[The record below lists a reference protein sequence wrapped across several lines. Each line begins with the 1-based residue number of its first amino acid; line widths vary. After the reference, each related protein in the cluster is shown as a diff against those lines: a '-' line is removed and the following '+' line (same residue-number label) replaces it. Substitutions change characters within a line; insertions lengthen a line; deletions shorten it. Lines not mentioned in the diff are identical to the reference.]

1 MIKNREQL
9 LQLSADWATRAKNDI
24 RSKMIEFIEASGMN
38 QAQLSDVLGM
48 SMGEIEQILNGN
60 GEITLTTFAKLLIAT
75 DHVLEI
81 KPLAVSQMAQ
91 GMPRMGGS
99 KKKKTQQPRDRY
111 GRFIPQ
117 GMEEM
122 PMVDGYPHPQMFDGN
137 GKMMPP
143 PPMFDGNGRMMP
155 PPPMFD
161 RNGRMM
167 PPPPMFDGN
176 GGVTPPPH
184 FCGMPGMRQRQ
195 RVAEQEIPQ
204 PQVRQERVEQV
215 QNSGFDAMDR
225 RALVNVIRENHWD
238 TELDLINST
247 RSEMIDFLNAKQSMM
262 AARQTAQPQQNV
274 ELDES
279 EKIGQMLAAEL
290 ERNPHLRDVIQKYI

>member
-9 LQLSADWATRAKNDI
+9 LQLSADWTTRAKNDI

-48 SMGEIEQILNGN
+48 SMGEIDQILNGN

-122 PMVDGYPHPQMFDGN
+122 PMVDGYPHPQMFDG
-137 GKMMPP
+137 
-143 PPMFDGNGRMMP
+143 
-155 PPPMFD
+155 
-161 RNGRMM
+161 NGRMM

>member
-9 LQLSADWATRAKNDI
+9 LQLSADWTTRAKNDI

-122 PMVDGYPHPQMFDGN
+122 PMVDGYPHPQMFDG
-137 GKMMPP
+137 
-143 PPMFDGNGRMMP
+143 
-155 PPPMFD
+155 
-161 RNGRMM
+161 NGRMM

>member
-9 LQLSADWATRAKNDI
+9 MQLSAEWATRAKNDL
-24 RSKMIEFIEASGMN
+24 RQKMIEFIEMSGMN
-38 QAQLSDVLGM
+38 QAQLSDVLGLT
-48 SMGEIEQILNGN
+48 MGEIEQILHGN
-60 GEITLTTFAKLLIAT
+60 GEITLSTFAKLLIAT

-81 KPLAVSQMAQ
+81 KPLAMSQMAQ

-122 PMVDGYPHPQMFDGN
+122 PMVDGYPQ
-137 GKMMPP
+137 
-143 PPMFDGNGRMMP
+143 PPMFDRNGRMMP

-161 RNGRMM
+161 RNGRMI

-247 RSEMIDFLNAKQSMM
+247 RSEMIDFLNEKQSMM
-262 AARQTAQPQQNV
+262 AARQTARPQQNV